1 MFKKLTLGVLGLL
14 LIGGLL
20 FGGRIIPY
28 TQTAIK
34 QIKSSAQGSVP
45 VEFQIDAAKDQLSKI
60 GPEIK
65 NMVHQVAKEKVQ
77 INRLAADLK
86 ASQQMI
92 EKSYEEMMTLRDHV
106 SSGDKVYV
114 AINNKAYTTSRVE
127 EDLRHRFSIY
137 QTAELTMEKQLEIL
151 EIRQKSLDTA
161 IAQLDESKAQQRELE
176 VQIENLTARHRMNE
190 VVATASHI
198 NIDNSQLAKTR
209 EMLDEID
216 ILISANEEVLNIA
229 PKYYG
234 QIPVSTDSL
243 VPATDILEEMDAY
256 FDGKADSDVET
267 DEEFVFNN

>member
-34 QIKSSAQGSVP
+34 QIKASAQGSVP
-45 VEFQIDAAKDQLSKI
+45 VEFQIEAAKDQLSKI

-77 INRLAADLK
+77 IKRLAADLNSNK
-86 ASQQMI
+86 QMLVRN
-92 EKSYEEMMTLRDHV
+92 YDEMMTLRDHI

-114 AINNKAYTTSRVE
+114 AINNKAYNTSRVE
-127 EDLRHRFSIY
+127 EDLRHRLSLY
-137 QTAELTMEKQLEIL
+137 KTAEKTMEKQMEIL
-151 EIRQKSLDTA
+151 QIREKSLNTA
-161 IAQLDESKAQQRELE
+161 VAQLDECKAQQRELE

-198 NIDNSQLAKTR
+198 NIDDSQLAKTR

-234 QIPVSTDSL
+234 QIPMNVDSL
-243 VPATDILEEMDAY
+243 EPKTDILEEIEAY
-256 FDGKADSDVET
+256 FDGSTESDVET
-267 DEEFVFNN
+267 DDDFAFNN